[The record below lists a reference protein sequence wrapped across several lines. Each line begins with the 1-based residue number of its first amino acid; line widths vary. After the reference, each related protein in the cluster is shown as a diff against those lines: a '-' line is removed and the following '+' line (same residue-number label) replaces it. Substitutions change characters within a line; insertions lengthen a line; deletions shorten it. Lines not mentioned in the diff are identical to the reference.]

1 MVWAWEVGKDPQ
13 VILMCRH
20 VWEPLLHVA
29 STIISLNKTHLA
41 LSPVLKDLPNLLD
54 QQIKSLP
61 GRSLIRLFG
70 APGGVPIARAPIVF
84 HFFTPPLIHVCL
96 HSFVQ

>member
-54 QQIKSLP
+54 QQIKWRQIETQISLGFQGCVCIQP
-61 GRSLIRLFG
+61 FAFARVRIEALDGRGEWAEFG
-70 APGGVPIARAPIVF
+70 
-84 HFFTPPLIHVCL
+84 
-96 HSFVQ
+96 